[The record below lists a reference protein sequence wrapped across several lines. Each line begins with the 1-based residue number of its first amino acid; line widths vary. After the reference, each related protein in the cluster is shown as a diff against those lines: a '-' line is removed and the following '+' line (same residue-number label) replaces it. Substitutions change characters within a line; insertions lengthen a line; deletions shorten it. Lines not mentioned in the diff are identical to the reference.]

1 MCVLIGFVEFIWCI
15 VMPIIGSLHLI
26 SSKYKEDNKNKSGL
40 LQHWCYY
47 WVAYFMLRVLFGF
60 LSFLPASITSILCIL
75 RVASLSLM
83 ASPKLN
89 LTTAIFEQIHSKAS
103 MLTGAKD
110 YIAGM
115 IVNQIGGEKK
125 SS

>member
-1 MCVLIGFVEFIWCI
+1 
-15 VMPIIGSLHLI
+15 
-26 SSKYKEDNKNKSGL
+26 
-40 LQHWCYY
+40 
-47 WVAYFMLRVLFGF
+47 
-60 LSFLPASITSILCIL
+60 
-75 RVASLSLM
+75 M